1 MTPLSFFALK
11 YSIKNW
17 HRIKNDNSSRIVKES
32 LLDAEHNDLKWITS
46 IRNLL
51 ESNGLGNLSTDDNP
65 QIRKDVILF
74 KRLKDQFNQTAFA
87 YINSGDNKLAFYGTL
102 KKEIG
107 MEKYLTEIQNIEHRK
122 SMTKLRMSNHILN
135 IEKGRHTDLP
145 REERTCHF
153 CPLLVEDEQHLLL
166 KCTHYKH
173 ARTSLLEI
181 VPLFHLP
188 NDHSKIECLMLEHFK
203 QTAKFISHA
212 FNERKL
218 YMDVSHVLNSLLS
231 SVETLVDKDKFTVTE
246 FDGLKMILERKRKFT
261 CVANKHIP
269 TKLTIKLN

>member
-218 YMDVSHVLNSLLS
+218 YMDVSHVLN
-231 SVETLVDKDKFTVTE
+231 
-246 FDGLKMILERKRKFT
+246 
-261 CVANKHIP
+261 
-269 TKLTIKLN
+269 